1 LEEIQSLI
9 ENNWAFVAD
18 TRQIIMKISLLI
30 TCLIATVRGIDL
42 FGDLFAFKED
52 IINGIRYGIHDHAHS
67 FARLLKKTGIP
78 RVIHKVARAKHDIL
92 ERTGILDGIHDLAWG
107 KEELAHNLARGKANL
122 IHNLARGKAELIH
135 DVVEGKAALINSV
148 FGKGKCGCPCRDY
161 YVPKC
166 EMTYVQQ
173 CYTEHYEQVCHS
185 IPVPKVIQV
194 KEIECQKCR
203 KYKVPVPKTKWVKEC
218 NPVYDEKCKTEYHQH
233 CKEETRCHQL
243 YQTICDNS
251 GYQQHCESQPRQ
263 HCYPETKCHRTPET
277 KCVPVQKDKCT
288 KVPVETTQY
297 VEQKQCLAFELDLA
311 HMSAHHGDPCASY
324 DQGVINAQD
333 HHGHHEVVHHQTAHH
348 QPAHHQVAHH
358 QVSHQQIS
366 HQPLAPNSGYQANFQ
381 DQYNTG
387 HSTIIP
393 NDQYIQPTF
402 TQQVSAANNYGVQDP
417 ILQHQPITNQYG
429 VNVRESPKKTYAVGN
444 DNPFL
449 RRPKSVQVTVK
460 RVDNLHKKM
469 EDDGW
474 IPIPYP
480 IYKK

>member
-1 LEEIQSLI
+1 
-9 ENNWAFVAD
+9 
-18 TRQIIMKISLLI
+18 MKISLLI
-30 TCLIATVRGIDL
+30 PCLIATVRGIDL
-42 FGDLFAFKED
+42 FGDIIAFKED
-52 IINGIRYGIHDHAHS
+52 ILNGIFGGIN
-67 FARLLKKTGIP
+67 
-78 RVIHKVARAKHDIL
+78 
-92 ERTGILDGIHDLAWG
+92 DLG
-107 KEELAHNLARGKANL
+107 
-122 IHNLARGKAELIH
+122 
-135 DVVEGKAALINSV
+135 EGV

-166 EMTYVQQ
+166 EITYVQQ
-173 CYTEHYEQVCHS
+173 CYYEHYEQVCS
-185 IPVPKVIQV
+185 SVPVPQVREV

-277 KCVPVQKDKCT
+277 NCVPVQKDKCT
-288 KVPVETTQY
+288 KVPVETTAY
-297 VEQKQCLAFELDLA
+297 VEQKQCLPFELNLA
-311 HMSAHHGDPCASY
+311 QLSAHHGDPCASY
-324 DQGVINAQD
+324 DQGVINAQLQD
-333 HHGHHEVVHHQTAHH
+333 HHAHHEVAHHQPAHHQVAHQQSH

-358 QVSHQQIS
+358 QVAHQQISHHQS
-366 HQPLAPNSGYQANFQ
+366 HQPLAPNSGYQANFH
-381 DQYNTG
+381 DQLNTG
-387 HSTIIP
+387 HSTINP

-402 TQQVSAANNYGVQDP
+402 THQVPAATNYGIQDS

-429 VNVRESPKKTYAVGN
+429 VNVRETPKQRYAVGN

-460 RVDNLHKKM
+460 RIDSLHKKM

-480 IYKK
+480 MYKK

>member
-1 LEEIQSLI
+1 VVCKIHTPCWQKHIHIHRLTLLLWSLEEIQSLI

-30 TCLIATVRGIDL
+30 ICLIATVRGIDL

-52 IINGIRYGIHDHAHS
+52 IINGIFGGID
-67 FARLLKKTGIP
+67 
-78 RVIHKVARAKHDIL
+78 
-92 ERTGILDGIHDLAWG
+92 DLG
-107 KEELAHNLARGKANL
+107 
-122 IHNLARGKAELIH
+122 
-135 DVVEGKAALINSV
+135 EGV

-358 QVSHQQIS
+358 QVSHQQ
-366 HQPLAPNSGYQANFQ
+366 PLAPNSGYQPNFQ

-402 TQQVSAANNYGVQDP
+402 TQQVPAANNYGVQDP

-429 VNVRESPKKTYAVGN
+429 VNVRESPKKTYAIGN